1 MAAPSTEQTI
11 NVSNGIPPPSFD
23 LPYPETPET
32 ITENLLKLGDT
43 IPNTRQK
50 FLFTKLV
57 EHLHQYIK
65 ETSITTEEWMSSIQF
80 LTQVGQTS
88 TPIRQ
93 EFILLS
99 DVLGVSALVD
109 LLNTPAIPGATANSV
124 LGPFHTDDAPLIE
137 NGESIASE
145 GKGKY
150 LYIEGRVLDT
160 DGTPVPGALIETWQA
175 DETGLYDTQYADRE
189 GPDLRGLLKTDKD
202 GKYGYRAV
210 VPEAYPIPGDGP
222 VGELLMTLNRHNMRP
237 AHIHITVEAPG
248 YRKLTTALYPEGNVY
263 LRSDCVFG
271 VKESLVV
278 KLVEVEN
285 EKETRRRGF
294 PKGNTFKLLTFD
306 IVLVKQ

>member
-1 MAAPSTEQTI
+1 MAAPSTEQTV

-57 EHLHQYIK
+57 GHLHQYIK

>member
-1 MAAPSTEQTI
+1 MAAPSTEQTV

-32 ITENLLKLGDT
+32 ITENLLKLGGT
-43 IPNTRQK
+43 IQNTRHR

-65 ETSITTEEWMSSIQF
+65 ETSITTEEWMNSIQF

-160 DGTPVPGALIETWQA
+160 EGNPVPGALIETWQA
-175 DETGLYDTQYADRE
+175 DETGLYDTQYPDRD

-222 VGELLMTLNRHNMRP
+222 VGELLVTLNRHNMRP
-237 AHIHITVEAPG
+237 AHIHITVDAPG

-278 KLVEVEN
+278 KLVEVTD

-294 PKGNTFKLLTFD
+294 PKGNMFKLLTFD

>member
-1 MAAPSTEQTI
+1 MAAPSTEQTV

-32 ITENLLKLGDT
+32 ITENLLKLGGT
-43 IPNTRQK
+43 IPNTRHK

-65 ETSITTEEWMSSIQF
+65 ETSITTEEWMNSIQF

-145 GKGKY
+145 GRGKY

-160 DGTPVPGALIETWQA
+160 DGNPVPDALIETWQA
-175 DETGLYDTQYADRE
+175 DETGLYDTQYADRD

-222 VGELLMTLNRHNMRP
+222 VGELLVTLNRHNMRP
-237 AHIHITVEAPG
+237 AHIHITVDAPG

-278 KLVEVEN
+278 KLVEVTD

>member
-1 MAAPSTEQTI
+1 M
-11 NVSNGIPPPSFD
+11 N
-23 LPYPETPET
+23 
-32 ITENLLKLGDT
+32 
-43 IPNTRQK
+43 
-50 FLFTKLV
+50 
-57 EHLHQYIK
+57 
-65 ETSITTEEWMSSIQF
+65 SIQF

-124 LGPFHTDDAPLIE
+124 LGPFHTDDAPLSKCSVNIGCREIFFIHNYPPVE

-145 GKGKY
+145 GRGKY

-160 DGTPVPGALIETWQA
+160 DGNPVPDALIETWQA
-175 DETGLYDTQYADRE
+175 DETGLYDTQYADRD

-222 VGELLMTLNRHNMRP
+222 VGELLVTLNRHNMRP
-237 AHIHITVEAPG
+237 AHIHITVDAPG

-278 KLVEVEN
+278 V
-285 EKETRRRGF
+285 RGF
-294 PKGNTFKLLTFD
+294 FL
-306 IVLVKQ
+306 